1 MILQI
6 DQAKGYTDWTIAGLV
21 AGNCGLPYVD
31 LTFFS
36 NYNCLSDLL
45 AKRDYNLMAIQGTS
59 LKYAGNGNFY
69 NAHSIRETKGLNAI
83 KSHFREKN
91 LEISHWG
98 IHDDIVLDY
107 AFNQIKN
114 FESKDKPYAV
124 WINTVDN
131 HPPNGLLSKN
141 CKKISEHIPL
151 NHLKLFTVMIST

>member
-1 MILQI
+1 MQLKI
-6 DQAKGYTDWTIAGLV
+6 
-21 AGNCGLPYVD
+21 
-31 LTFFS
+31 FS
-36 NYNCLSDLL
+36 V
-45 AKRDYNLMAIQGTS
+45 
-59 LKYAGNGNFY
+59 
-69 NAHSIRETKGLNAI
+69 
-83 KSHFREKN
+83 KN

-98 IHDDIVLDY
+98 IHDDIVFDY

-151 NHLKLFTVMIST
+151 DHLKVVYCNDLYLNQLVNLIISNDKTKNNLIVIHSDHLLMNSNISRKYFKDRKKRKNLFLIIDPYNIKKKRNQYKR